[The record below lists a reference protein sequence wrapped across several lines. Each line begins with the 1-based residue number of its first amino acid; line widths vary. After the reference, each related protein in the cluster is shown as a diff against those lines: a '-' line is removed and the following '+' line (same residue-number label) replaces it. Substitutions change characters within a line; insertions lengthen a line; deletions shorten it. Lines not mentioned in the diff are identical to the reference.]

1 MDKLKDMF
9 YDPKQGFIS
18 VKKLQDK
25 ADKQGLALSREQ
37 IQEFYDKQ
45 AVNQLMKPI
54 RKPKQFNSYVA
65 NYPGH
70 IFQMDI
76 MVYDRFTYHNYK
88 YILVVID
95 IYSRY
100 LITKPMTNRELKT
113 IIKHFKEIVTTFGPP
128 YELQCDNEFNK
139 KEFLNM
145 LDDYDIKYRF
155 SDANEKNKNS
165 VVERVNGTI
174 ALMLQKYR
182 IVSKRYD
189 WYNYLDDIT
198 ENYNTTIHSTTKH
211 TPENI
216 FNGNETNEQEIIK
229 VKPTFKPGN
238 KVRKAIKKKIF
249 DKGDTVKT
257 SKEIF
262 IVESVNRL
270 GNVKLNGFNKIYKP
284 YDIIKITNPDTDI
297 TEIPKTETKNN
308 KVIQLLKRMDIDNKN
323 IITRK
328 RNRQIN

>member
-1 MDKLKDMF
+1 MEKLKDIF
-9 YDPKQGFIS
+9 YDPKQGLVS

-25 ADKQGLALSREQ
+25 ANKKGLNLTREQ
-37 IQEFYDKQ
+37 IEEFYNKQ

-54 RKPKQFNSYVA
+54 RKPRKFNSYVA

-76 MVYDRFTYHNYK
+76 MVYDRYTYHNYK

-113 IIKHFKEIVTTFGPP
+113 IIANFKEILKTYGPP

-139 KEFLNM
+139 NEFKKL
-145 LDDYDIKYRF
+145 LEDYDIKYRF
-155 SDANEKNKNS
+155 SDANDKNKNS

-182 IVSKRYD
+182 ITSKRYD

-211 TPENI
+211 TPEDI
-216 FNGNETNEQEIIK
+216 FNGTETNEQKIVK
-229 VKPTFKPGN
+229 VEPTFKPGD
-238 KVRKAIKKKIF
+238 KVRTVIKKKVF
-249 DKGDTVKT
+249 DKGDTIKT
-257 SKEIF
+257 SKDIY

-270 GNVKLNGFNKIYKP
+270 GNVKLNGFSKVYKP

-297 TEIPKTETKNN
+297 TELPKTETKNN
-308 KVIQLLKRMDIDNKN
+308 KVMQLLKRMDIDETN
-323 IITRK
+323 IIQGK
-328 RNRQIN
+328 RNR